1 MPQRGDKPAREHLA
15 QFEGPIEL
23 FEPVGKAKDLLKFW
37 KTLNAV
43 SRQEPLYDYDKR
55 RLEDA
60 GYQGPWHFNLTQSVI
75 SGLPGLMIPVILHWA
90 KLSTAEQTPT
100 DTATE
105 ALQSFAL
112 PFSLMLTA
120 YAVGRA
126 SLWKADSTKA
136 ARERAARIFLYLDGA
151 YGLVPQL
158 LASTALSV
166 FFLFP
171 DVTYLEYIIIWV
183 GFSQL

>member
-75 SGLPGLMIPVILHWA
+75 SGLPGLMIPSSFIGRSFPLLNKRQLTPLQKRSSHSPY
-90 KLSTAEQTPT
+90 LSA
-100 DTATE
+100 
-105 ALQSFAL
+105 
-112 PFSLMLTA
+112 
-120 YAVGRA
+120 
-126 SLWKADSTKA
+126 
-136 ARERAARIFLYLDGA
+136 
-151 YGLVPQL
+151 
-158 LASTALSV
+158 
-166 FFLFP
+166 
-171 DVTYLEYIIIWV
+171 
-183 GFSQL
+183 